1 MLHYQSAFFAKKKR
15 DNQHITSERGAT
27 GLVAISSQTAK
38 WLNMFTV
45 FFAVAVVAAVGIL
58 EIPLLNLLV
67 VSVVFLTMA
76 LLHFADSWKKR
87 IIHLVLFCAIMII
100 SEALLFILFRLTMAN
115 PAQNPLT
122 IAISLAA
129 IRLFLIV
136 LLSRRFGDRSFL
148 QTGPSSLLHHH
159 LILGMV
165 ILGYA
170 SLMTNIYL
178 LEETNLMPVL
188 LNIVFILILFLLFYF
203 FVDIVQNIDRKK
215 MENQALRLR
224 QNAYSEYYDSLSEN
238 EKKIRGFRH
247 DMKNQLIGISALPEE
262 KVKAEIASMI
272 DELDTPSKAIY
283 TQKPDRATRT
293 RDETFEPR
301 DRAGKLH
308 DRPRHSGRTPHEP
321 RAFSRSSGEQSRQ
334 LHRGIGAPTART
346 KEARHHH
353 RKRARGCDLPIS
365 KYAQRA
371 EQPGFRDDQARKKP
385 TRLRSKKHQSHRGHL
400 RRPPR
405 HRLSRRVPGVDQ
417 PTALSYGIR
426 TPPIFGG
433 AER

>member
-203 FVDIVQNIDRKK
+203 FVDIVQNIDRKE

-224 QNAYSEYYDSLSEN
+224 QKAYSEYYDSLNEN

-283 TQKPDRATRT
+283 TQNPIAQLVLATKLASLEIAPENCTIDIDIPDELPMNPAHLAVLVGNNLDNCIEALERLPLEQR
-293 RDETFEPR
+293 
-301 DRAGKLH
+301 KLAIIIEKE
-308 DRPRHSGRTPHEP
+308 REVVIFQFRNTHSG
-321 RAFSRSSGEQSRQ
+321 QSN
-334 LHRGIGAPTART
+334 
-346 KEARHHH
+346 
-353 RKRARGCDLPIS
+353 
-365 KYAQRA
+365 
-371 EQPGFRDDQARKKP
+371 PGFETTKQEKSLHGFGLKSIKAIVDTYD
-385 TRLRSKKHQSHRGHL
+385 GHL
-400 RRPPR
+400 DIV
-405 HRLSRRVPGVDQ
+405 SAEEFRVLISLPLYLTV
-417 PTALSYGIR
+417 
-426 TPPIFGG
+426 
-433 AER
+433 

>member
-203 FVDIVQNIDRKK
+203 FVDIVQNIDRKE

-224 QNAYSEYYDSLSEN
+224 QKAYSEYYDSLNEN

-293 RDETFEPR
+293 RDETCEPR

-308 DRPRHSGRTPHEP
+308 DRHRH
-321 RAFSRSSGEQSRQ
+321 
-334 LHRGIGAPTART
+334 
-346 KEARHHH
+346 
-353 RKRARGCDLPIS
+353 
-365 KYAQRA
+365 
-371 EQPGFRDDQARKKP
+371 PG
-385 TRLRSKKHQSHRGHL
+385 
-400 RRPPR
+400 
-405 HRLSRRVPGVDQ
+405 
-417 PTALSYGIR
+417 
-426 TPPIFGG
+426 
-433 AER
+433 